1 VLARLTGFAKELVRS
16 GLKVV
21 LISRSADKLK
31 SVEAELK
38 AKSPVRSSN
47 WLWRRRRSGQR

>member
-1 VLARLTGFAKELVRS
+1 MLARLTGFAKELVRS